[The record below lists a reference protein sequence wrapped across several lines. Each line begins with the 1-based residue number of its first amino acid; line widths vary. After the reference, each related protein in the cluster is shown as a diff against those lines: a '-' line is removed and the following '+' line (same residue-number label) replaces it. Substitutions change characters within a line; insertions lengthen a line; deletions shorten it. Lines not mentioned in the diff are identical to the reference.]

1 MKKLKDVINNII
13 QSFSN
18 EQGGWSARKLTAF
31 WFVMLTTYLE
41 VKFCNNVTLLE
52 IVIVNILLIL
62 LLLGIITFEQI
73 IKFRSGSNNEKQNS
87 ANTSGNNSA
96 DSSNNVN

>member
-1 MKKLKDVINNII
+1 M
-13 QSFSN
+13 
-18 EQGGWSARKLTAF
+18 
-31 WFVMLTTYLE
+31 
-41 VKFCNNVTLLE
+41 KFCNNGTLLE

-73 IKFRSGSNNEKQNS
+73 IKFRSGSTNEKQNS
-87 ANTSGNNSA
+87 ANTGSNTNT